1 MDERAGRRVPLAV
14 TRDVELADSIA
25 RIAAAAGVSV
35 QVTSNLDVLRREA
48 AAASLVLIGDDMAMG
63 VILTGVVAHRAGVL
77 LVGLDLDDGSIWR
90 RGMEVGAEEVLFL
103 PDAERYLAQRLAD
116 VAEGTPA
123 RGARL
128 CVVGG
133 RGGAGASTLAAA
145 IAVTA
150 ARAGLAAMLVDADP
164 LGGGID
170 LVLGDEEAAGMRWP
184 ALVDTH
190 GRLSGQALRAELPRA
205 DASGTSE
212 LAVLSWDRGDILTVP
227 PEAMRAVLDAG
238 GRAHDLVVVDLPRH
252 RTAAADEA
260 LGGSTRTIVVVP
272 AEVRAV
278 AAAARVIGGLRA
290 ITSELGLVVRGPS
303 PSGLPAE
310 AVAASLGLELLGE
323 IAAERHLDVM
333 LDRGQAPPRR
343 RGPLGTLC
351 AELVA
356 DVVGRPGRFGQARR
370 AA

>member
-1 MDERAGRRVPLAV
+1 
-14 TRDVELADSIA
+14 
-25 RIAAAAGVSV
+25 
-35 QVTSNLDVLRREA
+35 
-48 AAASLVLIGDDMAMG
+48 
-63 VILTGVVAHRAGVL
+63 
-77 LVGLDLDDGSIWR
+77 
-90 RGMEVGAEEVLFL
+90 
-103 PDAERYLAQRLAD
+103 
-116 VAEGTPA
+116 
-123 RGARL
+123 
-128 CVVGG
+128 
-133 RGGAGASTLAAA
+133 
-145 IAVTA
+145 
-150 ARAGLAAMLVDADP
+150 
-164 LGGGID
+164 
-170 LVLGDEEAAGMRWP
+170 MRWP

-252 RTAAADEA
+252 RTSAADEA

-278 AAAARVIGGLRA
+278 AAAARVVGGLREVA
-290 ITSELGLVVRGPS
+290 SNIGLVVRGPA

-310 AVAASLGLELLGE
+310 AVAASLRIELLGE

-343 RGPLGTLC
+343 RGPLGALC

-356 DVVGRPGRFGQARR
+356 DVVARPGRFGRVA
-370 AA
+370 

>member
-1 MDERAGRRVPLAV
+1 MDERAGRTAASALAV
-14 TRDVELADSIA
+14 TRDVDLADSIA
-25 RIAAAAGVSV
+25 RIAAAAGVGV
-35 QVTSNLDVLRREA
+35 QVTSDLDILRREA
-48 AAASLVLIGDDMAMG
+48 GAASLVLIGDDMAMS

-123 RGARL
+123 RGVRL

-133 RGGAGASTLAAA
+133 RGGAGASTLSAA

-278 AAAARVIGGLRA
+278 AAAARVVGGLRKV
-290 ITSELGLVVRGPS
+290 TSNIGLVVRGPA

-310 AVAASLGLELLGE
+310 AVAASLHIELLGE

-343 RGPLGTLC
+343 RGPLGALC

-356 DVVGRPGRFGQARR
+356 DVVGRPGRFGRVA
-370 AA
+370 

>member
-1 MDERAGRRVPLAV
+1 LAV
-14 TRDVELADSIA
+14 TRDVDLADSIA

-35 QVTSNLDVLRREA
+35 QVTSDLDVLRREA
-48 AAASLVLIGDDMAMG
+48 GAASLVLIGDDMAMS

-164 LGGGID
+164 LG
-170 LVLGDEEAAGMRWP
+170 RW
-184 ALVDTH
+184 H
-190 GRLSGQALRAELPRA
+190 RPR
-205 DASGTSE
+205 
-212 LAVLSWDRGDILTVP
+212 
-227 PEAMRAVLDAG
+227 
-238 GRAHDLVVVDLPRH
+238 
-252 RTAAADEA
+252 
-260 LGGSTRTIVVVP
+260 
-272 AEVRAV
+272 
-278 AAAARVIGGLRA
+278 
-290 ITSELGLVVRGPS
+290 
-303 PSGLPAE
+303 
-310 AVAASLGLELLGE
+310 
-323 IAAERHLDVM
+323 
-333 LDRGQAPPRR
+333 PRR
-343 RGPLGTLC
+343 RR
-351 AELVA
+351 
-356 DVVGRPGRFGQARR
+356 GRRYALAGARR
-370 AA
+370 HARTALRTGVTG